1 MAVSKRTRYEVL
13 RRDGNRCRYCGGQ
26 APDVTLTVDHVV
38 PVALGGSDDP
48 GNLVA
53 ACRDC
58 NAGKS
63 SSSPEA
69 SVVADVAA
77 ESFRWAEALRITMRQ
92 AEDDLAERSR
102 YRSQFIEAW
111 EYYDSKL
118 VFLPSSWT
126 SSLNHWHAL
135 GVPVGLVTE
144 AVDIA
149 FGQERVPNRDLF
161 RYMAG
166 VIWRQID
173 SAKARVETQ
182 VAGRSCGHCRACR
195 DGDVTNGDR
204 CELEN
209 VGDPTCRYC
218 GSPDCVY
225 EVGFSAG
232 HLEGYGAGWDHMK
245 GEYEFRDIGTRL
257 LEMVV
262 DGPTSREGAEV

>member
-166 VIWRQID
+166 VIWRRLDDIR
-173 SAKARVETQ
+173 AKAEEASTSSPSR
-182 VAGRSCGHCRACR
+182 GCGHCIVCR
-195 DGDVTNGDR
+195 SGDVSDGEP

-209 VGDPTCRYC
+209 MGDPACRHC
-218 GSPDCVY
+218 GNLRCPY
-225 EVGFSAG
+225 EVGFS
-232 HLEGYGAGWDHMK
+232 EGSMDGYSQGWDRMK
-245 GEYEFRDIGTRL
+245 EEYQYRDAGTRL

-262 DGPTSREGAEV
+262 DGR